1 MSRAIVAA
9 VIAVVA
15 LSVGGSQNE
24 RETTVDLNQYRWK
37 NRLLLLFAPTR
48 DHPRFD
54 SLHGSLMTRKV
65 DVADRD
71 LVVFEVLESGLSTL
85 DTEPLDPGT
94 AEMLRE
100 KFGVAEGSFSVIL
113 VGKDGGVK
121 LDHQDH
127 ISLEE
132 IFALIDAMPMRQE
145 EMRR

>member
-9 VIAVVA
+9 IIVVVA
-15 LSVGGSQNE
+15 LSAGGSQNE

-37 NRLLLLFAPTR
+37 NRLLLLFTPTR
-48 DHPRFD
+48 DHPWFD

-71 LVVFEVLESGLSTL
+71 LVVFEVLESGLSTV

>member
-1 MSRAIVAA
+1 MSRGIVAA
-9 VIAVVA
+9 IIVFVA
-15 LSVGGSQNE
+15 LSVGASQSA
-24 RETTVDLNQYRWK
+24 RETAVDLDQYRWK
-37 NRLLLLFAPTR
+37 SRLLLLFAPTR
-48 DHPRFD
+48 DHPWFD
-54 SLHGSLMTRKV
+54 SLHRSLMTRKA

-71 LVVFEVLESGLSTL
+71 LVFFEVLESGLSTL

-100 KFGVAEGSFSVIL
+100 KFGVAEGSFSVVL

-121 LDHQDH
+121 LDHQGQ
-127 ISLEE
+127 IRVEE